1 MIALCLEGFNYA
13 IQVACV
19 FYMAI
24 ERSTFITS
32 LSKFT
37 LLDSLREMK
46 PKNIESIKSVI
57 NLANTQGN
65 YLQESWPQ
73 VYFLEIRYEMAVN

>member
-37 LLDSLREMK
+37 LLDSLREMR
-46 PKNIESIKSVI
+46 PKNIESIKAVI
-57 NLANTQGN
+57 NIANSQGN
-65 YLQESWPQ
+65 YLQESWSQ
-73 VYFLEIRYEMAVN
+73 VCVLRSIQ